1 MMYWILK
8 AAQAIISSLP
18 IGPLYK
24 LSGFITKTV
33 FMLWKE
39 KRENVYANYSIV
51 LEKKL
56 GRKPAADEIKKV
68 AEENFI
74 NYGMFNVEFLYIHKL
89 VKMSALPPLHD
100 MDKVDRALAPG
111 KGLIVCTLHF
121 SNWDVAG
128 MIVSGYYKDTR
139 EVWAM
144 ADDLGGGYSKFIQDS
159 RNRYGIKIVL
169 PNKNLKDA
177 YTCLNKGGI
186 LNVLVDRPLPRS
198 DKSGVEVDF
207 FGRKAYVGTAAA
219 RFAIK
224 SGASIIVG
232 CAMRDNNSF
241 YGAPGD
247 IINYALSGNKEEDI
261 KTVTQA
267 IIRSA
272 ESIIMANPEQW
283 YMFRKMWPDEISNNI
298 K

>member
-8 AAQAIISSLP
+8 AAQALISSLP

-39 KRENVYANYSIV
+39 KKENVYANYAVV

-56 GRKPAADEIKKV
+56 GRKATIEEIKRT

-100 MDKVDRALAPG
+100 MDKIDRALAPG

-128 MIVSGYYKDTR
+128 MIVSGYYKDSR
-139 EVWAM
+139 EVWAV

-159 RNRYGIKIVL
+159 RNRYGIKIIL

-186 LNVLVDRPLPRS
+186 LNVLVDRPIPAD
-198 DKSGVEVDF
+198 DKSGVDIEF
-207 FGRKAYVGTAAA
+207 FGRKARVGTAAA

-232 CAMRDNNSF
+232 CAMRDKNSF

-247 IINYALSGNKEEDI
+247 IIEYRLSGDKECDI
-261 KTVTQA
+261 KTITQA
-267 IIRSA
+267 IMKSA
-272 ESIIMANPEQW
+272 ESIIMEHPEQW
-283 YMFRKMWPDEISNNI
+283 YMFRRMW